1 MMYMVHTAPSVITTK
16 NYKIGCK
23 RSTEITTSFTEIT
36 TNKNN
41 EQSKHSVI
49 QGRAS

>member
-1 MMYMVHTAPSVITTK
+1 MFHIAHSFITIE
-16 NYKIGCK
+16 NYKTGCK

-41 EQSKHSVI
+41 EQSKHSII
-49 QGRAS
+49 QDRAI